1 MDPAPEPAPVVEDS
15 PADAV
20 EDELEGNGQ
29 RKAKADSA
37 ETRAVTI
44 SIDFDATFSADPGLW
59 GMFARQA
66 VAGGNTVVMISR
78 REDTPENLAT
88 ITETL
93 GAWREFFSRVLLIG
107 TGTLKEAAARD
118 AQIAVDVWVDDS
130 PHTITD
136 RTPQEATP

>member
-1 MDPAPEPAPVVEDS
+1 
-15 PADAV
+15 
-20 EDELEGNGQ
+20 
-29 RKAKADSA
+29 
-37 ETRAVTI
+37 
-44 SIDFDATFSADPGLW
+44 
-59 GMFARQA
+59 MFARQA

-136 RTPQEATP
+136 RTPTEPTS